1 MSEPSDPRSFELLW
15 EMAKGPISNPEDLSS
30 YEIDEKILNQIG
42 PWTELDAYYPVSGGQ
57 VVSLDALQ
65 VYLEN
70 QVLESQ
76 PQIDFDALEELVS
89 ERIRQIEQGAP
100 LTEGEEESQSE
111 DLESSSFIRI
121 HSFEHDAKTL
131 FWASEMEASGMGY
144 YCACSY
150 GPFRSFEDACSVVNI
165 FGEDW
170 PDVETF

>member
-1 MSEPSDPRSFELLW
+1 MSESSSSESFELLW
-15 EMAKGPISNPEDLSS
+15 EMAKGPISNAEDLSS

-42 PWTELDAYYPVSGGQ
+42 PWTELDAYYPVSGGE

-65 VYLEN
+65 VYLE
-70 QVLESQ
+70 QLISESQ
-76 PQIDFDALEELVS
+76 PEIDLDDLEELVS
-89 ERIRQIEQGAP
+89 ERIREIEQGAP

-111 DLESSSFIRI
+111 YLESASFIRI
-121 HSFEHDAKTL
+121 HSFELDAKTL

-150 GPFRSFEDACSVVNI
+150 GPFRSFEDACSVVDI

-170 PDVETF
+170 PDFETF

>member
-1 MSEPSDPRSFELLW
+1 MSEASISESFNSLW
-15 EMAKGPISNPEDLSS
+15 EMAKGPLSNSEGLSS
-30 YEIDEKILNQIG
+30 YKINKTILNQIG
-42 PWTELDAYYPVSGGQ
+42 PWKELEAFYPVSGGQ

-65 VYLEN
+65 VYLE
-70 QVLESQ
+70 QLISESQ
-76 PQIDFDALEELVS
+76 PEIDSDDLEELVS

-100 LTEGEEESQSE
+100 LTDGEEESQSE
-111 DLESSSFIRI
+111 HLLSSAFIRI

-144 YCACSY
+144 YCAGSY
-150 GPFRSFEDACSVVNI
+150 GPFRSFEDACSVVDI

>member
-1 MSEPSDPRSFELLW
+1 MSNASGPGSFELLW
-15 EMAKGPISNPEDLSS
+15 EMVKGPLLKSDALNS

-42 PWTELDAYYPVSGGQ
+42 PWEELEAFYPVSGGQ
-57 VVSLDALQ
+57 VVSLNALQ
-65 VYLEN
+65 FYLEQ

-76 PQIDFDALEELVS
+76 PEIDLDALEELVS

-111 DLESSSFIRI
+111 HLESSSFIRI
-121 HSFEHDAKTL
+121 HSFEHDAKKL
-131 FWASEMEASGMGY
+131 FWASEMEPSGMGY